1 MQEAVAIGSY
11 RNININSSWSFQCH
25 PMFREVSR
33 AVAVET
39 RAKPYATE
47 GLIKLF
53 SDSRVAAETRS
64 ATQSTQQTS
73 DITFLARAQCTSS

>member
-1 MQEAVAIGSY
+1 MEATVISTSTAAGVFNVI
-11 RNININSSWSFQCH
+11 RCFAK
-25 PMFREVSR
+25 FSR